1 MLKNFYSHTCSQGSS
16 SSNSRV
22 KCHTHHNFG
31 HPSFQCPENQLLHS
45 KRTVQKRS
53 QNAIKE
59 YEQLLLEA
67 EFLIWETVPFNRIL
81 GPAPNLR

>member
-16 SSNSRV
+16 SSSSRV

-31 HPSFQCPENQLLHS
+31 HPSFQCPKKSVATLEKDSL
-45 KRTVQKRS
+45 KRS

-59 YEQLLLEA
+59 YEQIFDKHSCAIDISSQTQPL
-67 EFLIWETVPFNRIL
+67 NYN
-81 GPAPNLR
+81 G